1 MTSHLYRDTAV
12 VLRTYKLGESDR
24 IIVLLTKDHG
34 KVRAVARGVRKTK
47 SKFGGRLEPLSHVS
61 LLLSKGR
68 ELDHVSQAESIESL
82 RHLLDDLDIATQGL
96 AMVEAVDQLA
106 PDREPV
112 PHLYTMLVGA
122 LRTLAEKRSPLV
134 VPAFYWKVLAA
145 EGVSPQLD
153 VCVSCGEEDNLVA
166 FDLDEGGVLCRTCRR
181 GSPISAEALDL
192 MRMIL
197 GGQLKAAL
205 ATPASAVHHEV
216 QNLAT
221 RAVEH
226 HLERRLRSVSMFER
240 T

>member
-1 MTSHLYRDTAV
+1 VTSHLYRDTAV

-205 ATPASAVHHEV
+205 ATPASPVHHEV

-226 HLERRLRSVSMFER
+226 HLERRLRSVAMFER